1 MNSSPT
7 RYVIFYLNCGHIVK
21 QRKTQVVQMNCFGK
35 TLRGTCEESF
45 RVTFLAVV
53 FFSFTFWRTHL
64 VFCFCECN
72 LLTHYRWC
80 WVGEGGWLRKKNKK
94 GRTAQD
100 YSLFLGHIWPYRV
113 SISLPKCPNLEVCL
127 RETGSK
133 AFISKLK
140 RNQALWKKMFYVAH
154 LPKISAQRF
163 HDPEIDVPHLLIVT
177 IASVVY
183 ILEVSWY
190 SRSLLICFFID
201 QRGTI
206 PARERIRWGDHR
218 GS

>member
-1 MNSSPT
+1 MRRGGQLRNILSSLA
-7 RYVIFYLNCGHIVK
+7 IFDPIEYQSHC
-21 QRKTQVVQMNCFGK
+21 Q
-35 TLRGTCEESF
+35 S
-45 RVTFLAVV
+45 A
-53 FFSFTFWRTHL
+53 L
-64 VFCFCECN
+64 V
-72 LLTHYRWC
+72 
-80 WVGEGGWLRKKNKK
+80 
-94 GRTAQD
+94 
-100 YSLFLGHIWPYRV
+100 
-113 SISLPKCPNLEVCL
+113 LEVRL

-190 SRSLLICFFID
+190 SRSLFICFFID
-201 QRGTI
+201 QRGTV
-206 PARERIRWGDHR
+206 PAGERIRWGDHR

>member
-1 MNSSPT
+1 MNLSPT
-7 RYVIFYLNCGHIVK
+7 RYVIFYLTCGHIVK
-21 QRKTQVVQMNCFGK
+21 QRKTQNGTCFGK
-35 TLRGTCEESF
+35 ILQGTCEESF
-45 RVTFLAVV
+45 HVTFLAVV

-64 VFCFCECN
+64 VFCFWECN

-80 WVGEGGWLRKKNKK
+80 WVGESGWLKKKNEK

-100 YSLFLGHIWPYRV
+100 YSVSSLAIFGPIEYQSHCQNALMLGA
-113 SISLPKCPNLEVCL
+113 CL

-140 RNQALWKKMFYVAH
+140 RNQALWKKIYYLAH

-163 HDPEIDVPHLLIVT
+163 HDPEIDVPHLLLIVT
-177 IASVVY
+177 IASIVY
-183 ILEVSWY
+183 ILEIFWY
-190 SRSLLICFFID
+190 SRSLFICFFID

-206 PARERIRWGDHR
+206 PARERICWGDHH